1 MASSRAVRAGRAFV
15 EISGDDKKLQAA
27 LERSSR
33 KLRSIGSILLRV
45 GALATA
51 AAAAFAPL
59 GIASVRAASDAEES
73 LSRFAAVFGSQT
85 DKAAKFADDL
95 ARRVGRS
102 SVEVKDALA
111 TYQSFFVGLGFGAEE
126 ARGLSQQMAELALD
140 FASFNNL
147 SDDEALGRFI
157 SALSGSSEVLDR
169 FGINTKQAAL
179 QQELLRLGINKAWT
193 QVTEQEKAL
202 ARLNII
208 MRTMGDQGAVGDA
221 VRTAGSFANQM
232 KRLRANAKDTA
243 IEIGRALIPV
253 LKPVVST
260 LSTTLGIVK
269 DLIRLNPAL
278 TAGVFAVAAG
288 AGLLGVLL
296 LSAGVAASFAS
307 VALGGLATVAGAI
320 GAVFSPVVLIVAA
333 ATAAITAIG
342 LGIITYSG
350 LGARALQFLGVAFQ
364 TLKAVTLPVLAAIAD
379 SIQAGNIEGAVRI
392 LWAGIAVAWEAGR
405 QGVID
410 ITLEFGASLLVAMRR
425 ALNGVMGL
433 FDQAVQSI
441 LVSWL
446 KLVDK
451 IAGTSIGSTVDAVL
465 GAGVLARA
473 AERDAELEKL
483 QESLEGLKTA
493 TDGAGEARIA
503 AARRQLQ
510 QAIEEARAANE
521 QLRAAAA
528 GDGPGFDF
536 SGLTQA
542 VSRSFSSS
550 GAFSALGGAAF
561 AAGSPAERTAKAAEN
576 IQSTTTRIERAVSQ
590 SQGAVFT

>member
-1 MASSRAVRAGRAFV
+1 M
-15 EISGDDKKLQAA
+15 EISGNDEKLRAA
-27 LERSSR
+27 LRRASR
-33 KLRSIGSILLRV
+33 QLRSVGSLLLRV

-179 QQELLRLGINKAWT
+179 QQELLRLGIRKAWT

-253 LKPVVST
+253 LKPIVT
-260 LSTTLGIVK
+260 TISTTLGIVK
-269 DLIRLNPAL
+269 DLIRLAPTL
-278 TAGVFAVAAG
+278 TAGVFAVAAATGLFGLALLAVG
-288 AGLLGVLL
+288 A
-296 LSAGVAASFAS
+296 AASFAS
-307 VALGGLATVAGAI
+307 IALGGLATVAGVI
-320 GAVFSPVVLIVAA
+320 GAVFSPVVLIVTL
-333 ATAAITAIG
+333 ATAAITA
-342 LGIITYSG
+342 LGVGIVVYSG
-350 LGARALQFLGVAFQ
+350 IGARALQFLGAAFQ
-364 TLKAVTLPVLAAIAD
+364 TLRAVTLPVLAAIAE

-392 LWAGIAVAWEAGR
+392 LWAGIALAWEAGR

-410 ITLEFGASLLVAMRR
+410 ITLEFGASLLVAMKR

-446 KLVDK
+446 KLVDQ

-483 QESLEGLKTA
+483 QRSLEGLKTA
-493 TDGAGEARIA
+493 TDGAGDARIA

-510 QAIEEARAANE
+510 EAIDDAREANE
-521 QLRAAAA
+521 QLKATAN
-528 GDGPGFDF
+528 GSGPGFDF
-536 SGLTQA
+536 SGLAKA

-561 AAGSPAERTAKAAEN
+561 AAGSPAERTAQAAEK
-576 IQSTTTRIERAVSQ
+576 IQASTTRIEREVSNA
-590 SQGAVFT
+590 QGPVFT

>member
-1 MASSRAVRAGRAFV
+1 M
-15 EISGDDKKLQAA
+15 EISGNDEKLRAA
-27 LERSSR
+27 LRRASR
-33 KLRSIGSILLRV
+33 QLRSVGSLLLRV

-59 GIASVRAASDAEES
+59 GIASVRAASDAEGS

-179 QQELLRLGINKAWT
+179 QQELLRLGIRKAWT

-253 LKPVVST
+253 LKPIVT
-260 LSTTLGIVK
+260 TISTTLGIVK
-269 DLIRLNPAL
+269 DLIRLAPTL
-278 TAGVFAVAAG
+278 TAGVFAVAAATGLFGLALLAVG
-288 AGLLGVLL
+288 A
-296 LSAGVAASFAS
+296 AASFAS
-307 VALGGLATVAGAI
+307 IALGGLATVAGVI
-320 GAVFSPVVLIVAA
+320 GAVFSPVVLIVTL
-333 ATAAITAIG
+333 ATAAITA
-342 LGIITYSG
+342 LGVGIVVYSG
-350 LGARALQFLGVAFQ
+350 IGARALQFLGAAFQ
-364 TLKAVTLPVLAAIAD
+364 TLRAVTLPVLAAIAE

-392 LWAGIAVAWEAGR
+392 LWAGIALAWEAGR

-410 ITLEFGASLLVAMRR
+410 ITLEFGASLLVAMKR

-446 KLVDK
+446 KLVDQ

-483 QESLEGLKTA
+483 QRSLEGLKTA
-493 TDGAGEARIA
+493 TDGAGDARIA

-510 QAIEEARAANE
+510 EAIDDAREANE
-521 QLRAAAA
+521 QLKATAN
-528 GDGPGFDF
+528 GSGPGFDF
-536 SGLTQA
+536 SGLAKA

-561 AAGSPAERTAKAAEN
+561 AAGSPAERTAQAAEK
-576 IQSTTTRIERAVSQ
+576 IQASTTRIEREVSNA
-590 SQGAVFT
+590 QGPVFT